1 MNETRKEQLAEAV
14 LDAWEVGAEVDYSAA
29 GDDPAARGELLQ
41 LEVTATLAAAA
52 LAAVHAAENPMPA
65 AFAARMAALGREVV
79 ERAPKPPSIGVPVSR
94 RPNGLPFG
102 LGLAAGFAIAW
113 LALAESADSDPE
125 VRREEL
131 LATGRSASVAWQAGA
146 SKAHGV
152 VHGDVVW
159 CTERQEGYLRIDGLQ
174 PLPEG
179 HQYQLWIVD
188 AHRVGAPVDGGLF
201 DLQKTGENVVPI
213 TARLPV
219 RDAKAFV
226 VTVEKQGGV
235 VVSDQSDVVAV
246 ATL

>member
-1 MNETRKEQLAEAV
+1 MNEDRKEQLAEAV
-14 LDAWEVGAEVDYSAA
+14 LDAWELGAEVDYAAA
-29 GDDPAARGELLQ
+29 GADQAARGELLQ
-41 LEVTATLAAAA
+41 LEVTAALAAAA

-79 ERAPKPPSIGVPVSR
+79 ERAKPPSIGVAVSR
-94 RPNGLPFG
+94 RPNGAPFW

-113 LALAESADSDPE
+113 LALARSGDADPE

-188 AHRVGAPVDGGLF
+188 AHRIGAPVDGGLF
-201 DLQKTGENVVPI
+201 DLAKAGENVVPI

-226 VTVEKQGGV
+226 VTVEKRGGV